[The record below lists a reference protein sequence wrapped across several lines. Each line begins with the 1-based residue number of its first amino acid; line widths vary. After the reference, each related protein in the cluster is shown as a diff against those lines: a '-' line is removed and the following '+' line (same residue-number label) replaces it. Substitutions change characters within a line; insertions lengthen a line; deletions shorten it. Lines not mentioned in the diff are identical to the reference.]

1 MAKQKRVEV
10 SAKDELELEL
20 SGESGNDLGRLTNQ
34 SEDSDDEHG
43 NLRAED
49 ADSEH
54 DSDESYNGNGE
65 RMTSRHAG
73 AHRRDSDEGE
83 LDEEA
88 AEDDGADET
97 ETLSPEAALA
107 YLTNLGRTQG
117 FVSYDDVLQVMP
129 EAESNMDALE
139 DTFATLFDQGI
150 EVGPARE
157 EEPDGPTENE
167 SDSSEE
173 DAFDLSQ
180 IEIDDSISLY
190 LKEIGRVPLLTAEE
204 EVSLA
209 KRMEKGRDSRKTL
222 SQGVEDWDERERL
235 LWFVRDGQAAQEH
248 LIKANSRLV
257 VSVAKKY
264 VGRGVPFLDLIQE
277 GNIGLIRA
285 VKKFD
290 FRRGFKFSTYATW
303 WIRQAVT
310 RAIADQGRTI
320 RVPVHMYEQ
329 INRLT
334 RTSRQL
340 VQELG
345 RDPTTE
351 EIADELGVTPRKVEH
366 IMRVSQRPLSLEMPV
381 GEEEDSYL
389 GDFIEDEDADA
400 PGEAAGQQLLREVID
415 EIFQSL
421 TPREVRILQLRFGLV
436 DGYQYTLEEVGKKF
450 GVTRERIRQ
459 IEAQAL
465 SRLRHPSRSRK
476 LRDYL

>member
-1 MAKQKRVEV
+1 MAKQRQIDISMDE
-10 SAKDELELEL
+10 ELEMGLDPEFEAELEI
-20 SGESGNDLGRLTNQ
+20 
-34 SEDSDDEHG
+34 EDGTPLAVEP
-43 NLRAED
+43 
-49 ADSEH
+49 
-54 DSDESYNGNGE
+54 
-65 RMTSRHAG
+65 
-73 AHRRDSDEGE
+73 
-83 LDEEA
+83 A
-88 AEDDGADET
+88 AETPEHT
-97 ETLSPEAALA
+97 QVLSPEAALE
-107 YLTNLGRTQG
+107 YLLNLGRTQG
-117 FVSYDDVLQVMP
+117 YVSFDDVLQVMP
-129 EAESNMDALE
+129 EAESNMDQLE
-139 DTFATLFDQGI
+139 DTFASLFEQGI
-150 EVGPARE
+150 EVGQGRD
-157 EEPDGPTENE
+157 EEPVDVPEAE
-167 SDSSEE
+167 AEMVEDDS
-173 DAFDLSQ
+173 FDLSQ

-204 EVSLA
+204 EVALA
-209 KRMEKGRDSRKTL
+209 KRMEKGRDSRKQL
-222 SQGVEDWDERERL
+222 AQGVDDWEERERL
-235 LWFVRDGQAAQEH
+235 LWYVRDGQAAQEH

-351 EIADELGVTPRKVEH
+351 EIAGELGVTPRKVEH

-436 DGYQYTLEEVGKKF
+436 DGYCYTLEEVGKKF